1 MPAGPVPLCLRPRGV
16 VRGAVLTLVFAGVL
30 ATAAATGA
38 LPREDGAGPE
48 PRAGA
53 GDRAVYD
60 RAALHRAAAEAAAD
74 GKSGKQA
81 AEEFVS
87 RSGDRWGAVYDPREY
102 AEFER
107 SLDGAYTGVG
117 LSAGTADREQG
128 RAPSGDG
135 EGDRDGDR
143 ARNRA
148 RDGDGDGG
156 VRVTRVRDGG
166 PAARA
171 GVRTGDLLLAVDGR
185 ETDGLSVSEVVS
197 LLRGDGVPGSTVTLR
212 IGRSGMTWTQT
223 LRRERLATDPVTVS
237 RPDPRTVVIRVAAFS
252 KGAGERVREAVR
264 TAPAGA
270 GVLLDLR
277 GNSGG
282 LVDEAAVAASAF
294 LDGGLVATYD
304 VEGEQRSVYA
314 ERGGDTGRP
323 LVALIDGGTMSAA
336 ELLTGAL
343 QDRGRAVT
351 VGSRTFGKGSVQM
364 PSTLPDGSVAELT
377 VGHYRTPAG
386 HDVDG
391 RGIAPDLPA
400 GEAAEERARTVLS
413 GLGGG
418 S

>member
-1 MPAGPVPLCLRPRGV
+1 MPAGSAPLCLRPRGV

-30 ATAAATGA
+30 ATGAATGA
-38 LPREDGAGPE
+38 LPREDGAGRE
-48 PRAGA
+48 PRTGA
-53 GDRAVYD
+53 GDRAVFD
-60 RAALHRAAAEAAAD
+60 RAALHRVAAEAVAD

-87 RSGDRWGAVYDPREY
+87 RSGDRWGAVYDRREY
-102 AEFER
+102 AEFEQ

-117 LSAGTADREQG
+117 LSAAATSAE
-128 RAPSGDG
+128 DG
-135 EGDRDGDR
+135 VE
-143 ARNRA
+143 
-148 RDGDGDGG
+148 
-156 VRVTRVRDGG
+156 VTRVRSGG
-166 PAARA
+166 PAERA
-171 GVRTGDLLLAVDGR
+171 GVRVGDRLLAVDGR
-185 ETDGLSVSEVVS
+185 ATDARSVSEAVS
-197 LLRGDGVPGSTVTLR
+197 LLRGDGVPGSTVALR
-212 IGRSGMTWTQT
+212 VRRGGMTWTQT

-237 RPDPRTVVIRVAAFS
+237 RPDERTVVIRIAAFTRGV
-252 KGAGERVREAVR
+252 GAKVREAVR

-282 LVDEAAVAASAF
+282 LVDEAASAASAF

-304 VEGEQRSVYA
+304 VEGEQRALYA

-323 LVALIDGGTMSAA
+323 LVALVDAGTMSAA

-364 PSTLPDGSVAELT
+364 PSALPDGSVAELT

-386 HDVDG
+386 HEVDG
-391 RGIAPDLPA
+391 QGIAPDLPA
-400 GEAAEERARTVLS
+400 AEGAEERARSVLS

>member
-1 MPAGPVPLCLRPRGV
+1 MPAGPAPLCLRPRGL

-38 LPREDGAGPE
+38 LPREDAE

-53 GDRAVYD
+53 GDRAAYD
-60 RAALHRAAAEAAAD
+60 RAALHRAAAEAVAD

-102 AEFER
+102 AEFEQ

-117 LSAGTADREQG
+117 LSAGSVGSAGNG
-128 RAPSGDG
+128 RTRTSSD
-135 EGDRDGDR
+135 
-143 ARNRA
+143 
-148 RDGDGDGG
+148 DGDGDGG
-156 VRVTRVRDGG
+156 SGDSGDRVRVTRVRDGG
-166 PAARA
+166 PAERA
-171 GVRTGDLLLAVDGR
+171 GLRTGDLLLAVDGR
-185 ETDGLSVSEVVS
+185 ATDGLSVSEVVS
-197 LLRGDGVPGSTVTLR
+197 LLRGDGVPGSAVTLR
-212 IGRSGMTWTQT
+212 VGRSGMTWTQT

-237 RPDPRTVVIRVAAFS
+237 RPDPKTVVIRVAAFS
-252 KGAGERVREAVR
+252 KGAGDRVRDAVR

-304 VEGEQRSVYA
+304 VEGEERSVYA

-400 GEAAEERARTVLS
+400 DEGAEERARTVLS